1 MPMDHDSEKLDANAA
16 DNNIV
21 IASDESIV
29 EKDTVVIE
37 PIVNI
42 ENEITANKHNTL
54 DDNDLMN
61 CEQTVTNDGKSKTDI
76 GFGDPNSTK
85 QENSNGRFDDRDE
98 FENDEQS
105 ILDNTNDENDL
116 EDHNLRYDE
125 FIEQDTSV
133 NDMVEDGKNVENYES
148 GMARQMGQLNCAEMK
163 G

>member
-1 MPMDHDSEKLDANAA
+1 MDHDSEKLDANAA

-21 IASDESIV
+21 IDSDKNIN
-29 EKDTVVIE
+29 EKFGVE
-37 PIVNI
+37 PIVNV
-42 ENEITANKHNTL
+42 ENANKHNTL
-54 DDNDLMN
+54 DDNDEMDHK
-61 CEQTVTNDGKSKTDI
+61 QTVTNDGKSKTDI

-85 QENSNGRFDDRDE
+85 QENSNGKFDDRDE

-133 NDMVEDGKNVENYES
+133 NDMVEDGKNVENDES